1 VVRTTLGAE
10 VDTTVTVS
18 GSESVE
24 YISADFTPPIAANTG
39 VSTIIRPPNRFVYEL
54 LSFRMT
60 IDSGT
65 GDASGNHSV
74 LVRSETE
81 QVNILAGKATGDQ
94 PLQYDT
100 NYWQA
105 ADISADPD
113 TTAAQVQSPR
123 GVRADSGNGYEIF
136 YNNNTA
142 NVQNSGIAVRLWLQ
156 QIEVS
161 E

>member
-10 VDTTVTVS
+10 IDTTVTVS

-24 YISADFTPPIAANTG
+24 YLSDDFASPIAANSLMSK
-39 VSTIIRPPNRFVYEL
+39 VIRPPDRFVYEL
-54 LSFRMT
+54 LSIRLGVG
-60 IDSGT
+60 SGT
-65 GDASGNHSV
+65 GDSTGTHNMF
-74 LVRSETE
+74 LRSESA
-81 QVNILAGKATGDQ
+81 QVSVILGKATGDQ
-94 PLQYDT
+94 PLEYVN
-100 NYWQA
+100 NYWNS

-123 GVRADSGNGYEIF
+123 GVRADPSNGYEIF
-136 YNNNTA
+136 YINNTA
-142 NVQNSGIAVRLWLQ
+142 NAQNSDVTVRLWLR